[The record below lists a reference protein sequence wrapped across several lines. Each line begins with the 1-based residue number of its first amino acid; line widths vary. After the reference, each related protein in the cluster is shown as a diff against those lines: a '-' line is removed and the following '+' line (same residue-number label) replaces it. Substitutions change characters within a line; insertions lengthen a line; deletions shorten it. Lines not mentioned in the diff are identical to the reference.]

1 MLSTVKHHCAG
12 KISHQTTLLAPF
24 YATTSS
30 SACIPEWLPLSANGM
45 ERIFLSLVENERRAV
60 YRQLQLH
67 RSQYFLQ
74 VKISKTEMLSSN

>member
-1 MLSTVKHHCAG
+1 
-12 KISHQTTLLAPF
+12 
-24 YATTSS
+24 
-30 SACIPEWLPLSANGM
+30 M